1 MKYRVWWDH
10 KRLSRR
16 DGQDIEAD
24 SAAEA
29 AKTFGLET
37 YCALQH
43 VDPGSV
49 FVRSADGEV
58 SRYRIW
64 VHVEIRSE
72 EDPIITGET

>member
-10 KRLSRR
+10 KRY
-16 DGQDIEAD
+16 DEAKGQDIEAD
-24 SAAEA
+24 SAADA
-29 AKTFGLET
+29 AKMFGLET
-37 YCALQH
+37 YGALQH

-64 VHVEIRSE
+64 VYVEIRSE